1 MHTFFASCTL
11 VALMLAACLADHQ
24 HHQHSGGDMSC
35 RILSPHNADFGFAL
49 YKTLNAK
56 ADAGKNVFF
65 SPLGISSALSLLST
79 GAAGDTHSQLFATL
93 AYGGHEKS
101 EIDQAYKHLFHTLEH
116 NQESHQLNIGN
127 AVAVRTGFTP
137 AEPFMKGAKE
147 SYSSEV
153 LNVDFSKPEE
163 AAAAINTYIA
173 GKTNDKIKDHVK
185 DLDADMAMMLINYV
199 YFRGHWEKPF
209 NSSLTKK
216 ADFNV
221 DENTK
226 VEVDMMKRMGR
237 HDFHYDQENGTSILL
252 LPYKGNTSM
261 MIILPDEGKMKT
273 IEEHITK
280 ESIRHWHDSLY
291 RQSVDVFMP
300 KFSISTNAALDE
312 ALKEMGVTAAF
323 GNAADFSGISQE
335 IKLKVSKASHQ
346 AVLSVDETGTEA
358 AAVTTL
364 EVMPMSMPI
373 RMTMDRPFLVFI
385 LEDSTHSILFMGK
398 INNPAAH

>member
-1 MHTFFASCTL
+1 MRTFFASCTIA
-11 VALMLAACLADHQ
+11 ALLLAACLADH
-24 HHQHSGGDMSC
+24 HHQSGGDMSC
-35 RILSPHNADFGFAL
+35 HMLSPHNADFGFAL

-56 ADAGKNVFF
+56 ADAGKNIFF

-79 GAAGDTHSQLFATL
+79 GAAGETHSQIFATL
-93 AYGGHEKS
+93 GYGGHEQAK
-101 EIDQAYKHLFHTLEH
+101 IDEAYKHLFHTLEH
-116 NQESHQLNIGN
+116 NQESHQLDIGN
-127 AVAVRTGFTP
+127 AVAVHTGFTP
-137 AEPFMKGAKE
+137 AASFMKAAKE

-153 LNVDFSKPEE
+153 LKVDFGKPQE
-163 AAAAINTYIA
+163 AAAEINTYIA
-173 GKTNDKIKDHVK
+173 GKTNNKIKDQVK

-199 YFRGHWEKPF
+199 YFRGHWERPF
-209 NSSLTKK
+209 NSSLTGK
-216 ADFNV
+216 ADFHV

-237 HDFHYDQENGTSILL
+237 HDFHYDHENGTSVLM

-280 ESIRHWHDSLY
+280 ESIKHWHDSLH
-291 RQSVDVFMP
+291 RQSVDVFLP
-300 KFSISTNAALDE
+300 KFAIATDAALDT
-312 ALKEMGVTAAF
+312 ALKEMGITAAF
-323 GNAADFSGISQE
+323 GDTADLSGISQDL
-335 IKLKVSKASHQ
+335 KLKVSKASHQ

-364 EVMPMSMPI
+364 EVIPMSMPI
-373 RMTMDRPFLVFI
+373 KMTMDRPFLVFI
-385 LEDSTHSILFMGK
+385 LEDSTQSILFMGK